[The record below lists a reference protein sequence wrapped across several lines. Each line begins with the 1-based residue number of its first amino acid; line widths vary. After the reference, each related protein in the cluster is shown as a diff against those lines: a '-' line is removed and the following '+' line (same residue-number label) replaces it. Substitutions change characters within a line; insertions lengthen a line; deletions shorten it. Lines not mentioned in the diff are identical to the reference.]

1 MIVLFTDY
9 GLNGPYR
16 GQVRNVLYQGAPGM
30 PVVDLFANA
39 PAYDPKPAA
48 YLLAA
53 YHGKFPLGTVF
64 FAVIDPGVGSHRK
77 PGVLEADGRWYVGP
91 DNGLFEIII
100 RRAGTKPR
108 WWEIVWR
115 PERLSATFHGRDLFA
130 PIAARLA
137 CGETPDRD
145 VARRGTGKG
154 GEDFREMPLDGLRR
168 PEWPDD
174 LAEII
179 FIDDFGNAMTGLRYS
194 AAPDQGDIVVNGRS
208 IPRTETFS
216 DIPEGTP
223 FCYENSNGLLE
234 IAVNRGR
241 ADELA
246 GLALGIQV
254 TFIKK

>member
-9 GLNGPYR
+9 GLNGPYL
-16 GQVRNVLYQGAPGM
+16 GQVKNVLHQDAPGT
-30 PVVDLFANA
+30 PVIDLLANA
-39 PAYDPKPAA
+39 PAHDPKPSA

-53 YHGKFPLGTVF
+53 LHGEFPVGTVF
-64 FAVIDPGVGSHRK
+64 FAVVDPGVGGDRK

-100 RRAGTKPR
+100 RRAEAKPR

-137 CGETPDRD
+137 CGETPDKDAENFR
-145 VARRGTGKG
+145 KIPL
-154 GEDFREMPLDGLRR
+154 EDIRR

-179 FIDDFGNAMTGLRYS
+179 YIDDFGNSMTGLRDS
-194 AAPDQGDIVVNGRS
+194 AAQELGDIVIGGRS
-208 IPRTETFS
+208 IPRGETFS
-216 DIPEGTP
+216 DISEGMP
-223 FCYENSNGLLE
+223 FIYENSNGLLE
-234 IAVNRGR
+234 VAVNQGR
-241 ADELA
+241 ADRLL
-246 GLALGIQV
+246 GIALGVQV
-254 TFIKK
+254 AFSKK

>member
-9 GLNGPYR
+9 GLNGPYL
-16 GQVRNVLYQGAPGM
+16 GQVRNVLHQDAPGT

-39 PAYDPKPAA
+39 PAHDPKPAA

-53 YHGKFPLGTVF
+53 YHGEFPLGTVF
-64 FAVIDPGVGSHRK
+64 FAVVDPGVGGERK

-100 RRAGTKPR
+100 RRAGAKPR
-108 WWEIVWR
+108 WWDIVWR

-137 CGETPDRD
+137 CGGTPDRD
-145 VARRGTGKG
+145 TAREGTGKG
-154 GEDFREMPLDGLRR
+154 GEDFRETPLDGLRR
-168 PEWPDD
+168 TEWPDD

-179 FIDDFGNAMTGLRYS
+179 YIDDFGNALTGMRDS
-194 AAPDQGDIVVNGRS
+194 AVPDQGDIIVDGRS
-208 IPRTETFS
+208 IPRGVTFS
-216 DIPEGTP
+216 DIPEGMP

-241 ADELA
+241 ADRLPGI
-246 GLALGIQV
+246 GLGVQV
-254 TFIKK
+254 AFSKK